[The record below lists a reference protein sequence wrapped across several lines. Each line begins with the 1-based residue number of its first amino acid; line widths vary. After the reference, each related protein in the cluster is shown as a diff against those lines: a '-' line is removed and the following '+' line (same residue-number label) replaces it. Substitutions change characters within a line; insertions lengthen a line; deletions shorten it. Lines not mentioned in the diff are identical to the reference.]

1 MTSGAPIDS
10 SGEPLAVLH
19 TRLDAHFRA
28 LRESRDE
35 HAIGTPIFA
44 LEHGLT
50 DAEVALM
57 KVAVCSAVREQR
69 IPRRNWLPFVV
80 YAAEIGYE
88 YSGDEYWAHV
98 RGSDALLGAR
108 TTIISD
114 LPGFD
119 VEIDAICAMP

>member
-57 KVAVCSAVREQR
+57 KFAVCSAVR
-69 IPRRNWLPFVV
+69 VT
-80 YAAEIGYE
+80 AT
-88 YSGDEYWAHV
+88 
-98 RGSDALLGAR
+98 GAR
-108 TTIISD
+108 RGHQTARGRAHPAFTRQR
-114 LPGFD
+114 
-119 VEIDAICAMP
+119 